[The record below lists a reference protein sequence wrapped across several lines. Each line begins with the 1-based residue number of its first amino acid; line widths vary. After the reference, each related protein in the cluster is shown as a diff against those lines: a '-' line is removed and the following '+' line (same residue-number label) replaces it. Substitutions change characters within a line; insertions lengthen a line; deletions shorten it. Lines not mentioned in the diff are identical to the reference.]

1 LKALPKLR
9 AHAAADEAQVSG
21 GQAGGFAGRLGA
33 EVRGRRSGRR
43 RLLVYAV
50 GLTAIV
56 AAAFVVGALAA
67 PAAPKPNCARGVECG
82 SPPVVAHR
90 AFAFPGYTAWQSSG
104 FGYSLRYNDTDWSI
118 ANQDATNLELQAG
131 DGFSVLVVRAVPESQ
146 TTPTALLDQQISLL
160 QGQLL
165 GFTRDSDPRDQL
177 LGTNVGL
184 IPGPGGVYTGTIA
197 SPQGPQAPVSAAI
210 VAAGN
215 GSISIAVTVI
225 VPGNNAGDKA
235 AVYQRADDIIDSID
249 WSTT

>member
-1 LKALPKLR
+1 
-9 AHAAADEAQVSG
+9 
-21 GQAGGFAGRLGA
+21 
-33 EVRGRRSGRR
+33 
-43 RLLVYAV
+43 VYAV

-146 TTPTALLDQQISLL
+146 TTPTALLDQQISVL